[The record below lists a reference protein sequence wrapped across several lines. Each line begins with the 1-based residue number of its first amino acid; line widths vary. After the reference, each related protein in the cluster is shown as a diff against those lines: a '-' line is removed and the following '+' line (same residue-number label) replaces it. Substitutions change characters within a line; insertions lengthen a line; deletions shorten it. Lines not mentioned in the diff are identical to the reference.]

1 MIDIKIRYNTLCEDN
16 HLFWRVLINGV
27 EHVASNIIIEIPM
40 FTTRD
45 LVFDPNKNQMVDRH
59 HISCEAN
66 EVIWKGDVVI
76 IK

>member
-16 HLFWRVLINGV
+16 HTFWRVLIDG
-27 EHVASNIIIEIPM
+27 EERICSNIIIEIPTY
-40 FTTRD
+40 TTRD
-45 LVFDPNKNQMVDRH
+45 IVWDPNRKENVDKH
-59 HISCEAN
+59 HLSCQAN